1 MEDEIT
7 TGAEETTQETT
18 EQVEATEQTQTEQAT
33 TETAETAEQTDVLD
47 LSSLSDSDRAFLRT
61 VRERGIDLGALDAAI
76 SQHAEK
82 ASLAE
87 IEERAAEKI
96 EDYGQKLI
104 AQVQEGEITEDEA
117 RALYSRELK
126 AATLAEENAMLKA
139 RIAGSE
145 RETTVSKIATEFPYA
160 NVDLLRLAAKDGTPA
175 NELRKLADTEHK
187 RVSKLLEGERAK
199 YATEKRDDKDATSTV
214 PSGSSAGGRARG
226 GGGSEDSSSYWS
238 SRFGN

>member
-7 TGAEETTQETT
+7 TSADEATQETA
-18 EQVEATEQTQTEQAT
+18 EQVEATEQVQAEQES
-33 TETAETAEQTDVLD
+33 TETTEQTD
-47 LSSLSDSDRAFLRT
+47 SLESLELNDSDRAFLRT

-76 SQHAEK
+76 ASHAEQ
-82 ASLAE
+82 AGQQE
-87 IEERAAEKI
+87 IEEKAAASI
-96 EDYGQKLI
+96 EDYGQKLL
-104 AQVQEGEITEDEA
+104 AQVQDGDITESEA
-117 RALYSRELK
+117 RALYARELK
-126 AATLAEENAMLKA
+126 AAVLAEENASLKA

-199 YATEKRDDKDATSTV
+199 YATEKQADKEATSTV
-214 PSGSSAGGRARG
+214 PSGSGAGGRARG